1 MSEGSYTTI
10 VITRRIMPT
19 VPDAMVVR
27 TDVPMTQ
34 LTMMLTFDQQTKLAV
49 DLAAY
54 LRDKYPSFVPNGLAD
69 IRVTHTVDEA
79 QYSKDVNAIMRWLE
93 EWQIKN

>member
-27 TDVPMTQ
+27 TDVPMTH
-34 LTMMLTFDQQTKLAV
+34 LTMMLTFDQQIKLAV
-49 DLAAY
+49 DLATY

-79 QYSKDVNAIMRWLE
+79 QYNKDVNAIMRWLE